1 MRADKSSKRRKYK
14 RRTAELLSRKK
25 LARDLCRYI
34 MQQEPCCTN
43 PDEYISENDSLKS
56 LAKWDQER

>member
-1 MRADKSSKRRKYK
+1 MRADKLPKRRKYK
-14 RRTAELLSRKK
+14 RRIAELLSRKK

-34 MQQEPCCTN
+34 MQQEPCFMN
-43 PDEYISENDSLKS
+43 PDEYVNENDSLKS